1 MTGDGVNDVLALKE
15 ADCSIAMAA
24 GSDAAKNC
32 SNLVL
37 LDSNFSSMP
46 YIVKEGRR
54 VINNIQSAAL
64 ALFLVKTIFS
74 LVLSIFT
81 LMFTW
86 QYPFIPIQL
95 SVISMCG
102 VGIPT
107 FILALEPN
115 FNRVR
120 GDFLRNVLQNALT
133 GALTIVA
140 EVILI
145 TILCGYLKSGAAVR
159 STMCV
164 LATGVVS
171 LYMIRKVY
179 PLQSK
184 LRKAVYY
191 AMFGLFFCC
200 LFVLPPLFS
209 VEDIPFRE
217 MIVLLLLLI
226 FTPYLI
232 DGIYGAME
240 WVKSW
245 WRKMRLKWKE
255 REHWKPDS

>member
-1 MTGDGVNDVLALKE
+1 MLALKKQKHIVAMTGDGVNDVLALKE

-64 ALFLVKTIFS
+64 VLFLVKTIFS

-102 VGIPT
+102 VGIP
-107 FILALEPN
+107 LYS
-115 FNRVR
+115 
-120 GDFLRNVLQNALT
+120 G
-133 GALTIVA
+133 
-140 EVILI
+140 
-145 TILCGYLKSGAAVR
+145 SGAQ
-159 STMCV
+159 
-164 LATGVVS
+164 L
-171 LYMIRKVY
+171 
-179 PLQSK
+179 
-184 LRKAVYY
+184 
-191 AMFGLFFCC
+191 
-200 LFVLPPLFS
+200 
-209 VEDIPFRE
+209 
-217 MIVLLLLLI
+217 
-226 FTPYLI
+226 
-232 DGIYGAME
+232 
-240 WVKSW
+240 
-245 WRKMRLKWKE
+245 
-255 REHWKPDS
+255 